1 MTPFSRSSFIPK
13 SIALN
18 PECKNDP
25 VVLGLKDINN
35 NMRKIDAYVVLG
47 LKGKRKQLEDQRKR
61 DTNTK
66 RKERKLGLEKQRKVN
81 PINFIKEK
89 LPRTGFLDAIR
100 NFILYTAMG
109 MAVPFALKNLPKIL
123 GIVKFIIPFYKVFED
138 FMGNVLGGI
147 VSAVDFGYKVHDK
160 IRGILK
166 KVTGDKFEKSFD
178 DLEKNLNTF
187 LNLAVVL
194 GLAVAGSGGI
204 PMPKGPKGGTVPAG
218 TPPAK
223 KILPSGS
230 LSRVNDSYARFI
242 AGDAN
247 IGDRARLARRG
258 YIDAQDTLTK
268 GGSNALAKRAAR
280 KAAPKTGGKFIGK
293 FARVFGRVPVVGGL
307 IDFALSMMMGEKP
320 GRAAAK
326 AIGATIGAGLGS
338 FIPVPGVGTILGGI
352 IGDIVGGALYDT
364 LSGFG
369 KPQKHATGGRVGS
382 KSYSRIPRTIK
393 KAKAKRPPKQ
403 LRQRTMPG
411 KNVGGEDNI
420 KKLFPDS
427 DDDKMMS
434 PLRLL
439 KKNAGVMKKAGVFGN
454 LLSSGVEMMALGQKI
469 ERPTLM
475 GLEKY
480 LAFVIDSSIDDQ
492 SATNAKML
500 GSSMFAMASGGIVPA
515 SRTISQSGTSPGQV
529 VAKEIV
535 RSFTAMLDNRSSEIF
550 QNIRKELELKSPEGS
565 APASEGGEGGGLQVT
580 SSSPDFWLLATAALF
595 EGISLQGYAD
605 VAQAIYNRV
614 AMPGDPW
621 KVNGSIRT
629 AILNPKQFAPVGEN
643 GGAGVWGQIKDKES
657 AIAFIKS
664 KGKTQ
669 EQLEAAAA
677 ALLDTS
683 RQRSARTFVG
693 PRDSFRSYNF
703 ENANNHIADDTEV
716 RREGHAFGFEPRGS
730 TIASFRAGSL
740 KPAAVSSEIK
750 GTVEEGPPG
759 FAGNISGPI
768 TTVPG
773 ILDQHGRPVQFAKPA
788 AEAFS
793 EMMIVAKSQGKPFIG
808 SDITSTYRTPQ
819 YNAKINGA
827 AGSLHTKGLAIDVH
841 GTTGQWIR
849 RNGRSYGWVPHDY
862 KGTHGGHY
870 EFIGRIG
877 PTRASQTKRDL
888 TSPIIPNSGVGSRP
902 SFNPAISKPLKPHSP
917 IVSVVSSFSVYENG
931 KKAVYTRKR
940 VNNNDVYTRNGKPI
954 TEDEYW
960 RVSDKKN
967 SISSNQM
974 GENRNRLNIASSP
987 QQQRLQQISN
997 IASRITT
1004 NIEKET
1010 QILIQPIVA

>member
-1 MTPFSRSSFIPK
+1 MATFSRSSFIPK

-18 PECKNDP
+18 PQCKNDP
-25 VVLGLKDINN
+25 VVLELKGINN

-47 LKGKRKQLEDQRKR
+47 IKGKRKQIEDQRKK
-61 DTNTK
+61 DTDSK
-66 RKERKLGLEKQRKVN
+66 RREKKLSIEKQRKVN

-123 GIVKFIIPFYKVFED
+123 GVVKFILPIYKVFED

-166 KVTGDKFEKSFD
+166 KVTGDKFEKSFE

-204 PMPKGPKGGTVPAG
+204 PMPKGPKGNRVPSG
-218 TPPAK
+218 GPPATK
-223 KILPSGS
+223 LLPSGS

-258 YIDAQDTLTK
+258 YIDVQDTLTK

-280 KAAPKTGGKFIGK
+280 RAAAKTGGKFIGK

-326 AIGATIGAGLGS
+326 AIGSTIGAGLGS

-364 LSGFG
+364 LSSFG

-411 KNVGGEDNI
+411 KNVGGEDAI

-427 DDDKMMS
+427 DKEDTMS

-492 SATNAKML
+492 TATNAKML
-500 GSSMFAMASGGIVPA
+500 GSSMFAMAGGGIVPA

-550 QNIRKELELKSPEGS
+550 QNIRKELELQAPMGATETGPGTPGTGAGDSSNAGVVFNALMAAGFSFNQAAGIVGNLMQESGGGTTNLNTKAENFIGNGHIGIAQWDKRDRWPAVKAYIQSIKKDPFSIEGQAAGLIWELQTKEKKAYNLLKRTSSPEGAAAIFLKEFERS
-565 APASEGGEGGGLQVT
+565 GEVPGQEGYDNRIQNAIKLSQMFQSGQMAPLSGGDSIIGIGKEILKLGFSIGENKFFTNNAWSKFEPNPGGFNPLGNSIIGGHGSKDHSTNALDITDHRGQPPQNPGEIKRLTNLFLTLYQNRQKYGIKALIYDHYGSWFQGEKNVT
-580 SSSPDFWLLATAALF
+580 LGKYDGNHYDHLHVGFKTGVYSRLNTNSSRGGRQTAPQTRIPVPTPDPEMSQFFNSLPRPAPLPRAGRTPLGIPGGPKIYIGDQSSISNPLTVASSSPQPVLQD
-595 EGISLQGYAD
+595 IS
-605 VAQAIYNRV
+605 N
-614 AMPGDPW
+614 
-621 KVNGSIRT
+621 
-629 AILNPKQFAPVGEN
+629 
-643 GGAGVWGQIKDKES
+643 
-657 AIAFIKS
+657 
-664 KGKTQ
+664 
-669 EQLEAAAA
+669 
-677 ALLDTS
+677 
-683 RQRSARTFVG
+683 
-693 PRDSFRSYNF
+693 
-703 ENANNHIADDTEV
+703 
-716 RREGHAFGFEPRGS
+716 
-730 TIASFRAGSL
+730 
-740 KPAAVSSEIK
+740 
-750 GTVEEGPPG
+750 
-759 FAGNISGPI
+759 
-768 TTVPG
+768 
-773 ILDQHGRPVQFAKPA
+773 
-788 AEAFS
+788 
-793 EMMIVAKSQGKPFIG
+793 
-808 SDITSTYRTPQ
+808 
-819 YNAKINGA
+819 
-827 AGSLHTKGLAIDVH
+827 
-841 GTTGQWIR
+841 
-849 RNGRSYGWVPHDY
+849 
-862 KGTHGGHY
+862 
-870 EFIGRIG
+870 
-877 PTRASQTKRDL
+877 
-888 TSPIIPNSGVGSRP
+888 
-902 SFNPAISKPLKPHSP
+902 
-917 IVSVVSSFSVYENG
+917 
-931 KKAVYTRKR
+931 KAVYS
-940 VNNNDVYTRNGKPI
+940 
-954 TEDEYW
+954 E
-960 RVSDKKN
+960 
-967 SISSNQM
+967 ISSTKIF
-974 GENRNRLNIASSP
+974 L
-987 QQQRLQQISN
+987 QRVLVEQT
-997 IASRITT
+997 A
-1004 NIEKET
+1004 
-1010 QILIQPIVA
+1010 

>member
-1 MTPFSRSSFIPK
+1 MASFSRSSFIPK

-25 VVLGLKDINN
+25 VVLELKGINN

-47 LKGKRKQLEDQRKR
+47 IKGKRKQIEDQRKK
-61 DTNTK
+61 DTDSK
-66 RKERKLGLEKQRKVN
+66 RREKKLSIEKQRKVN

-123 GIVKFIIPFYKVFED
+123 GVVKFILPIYKVFED

-166 KVTGDKFEKSFD
+166 KVTGDKFEKSFE

-204 PMPKGPKGGTVPAG
+204 PMPKGPKGSKVPSG
-218 TPPAK
+218 GPPATK
-223 KILPSGS
+223 LLPSGS

-258 YIDAQDTLTK
+258 YIDVQDTLTK
-268 GGSNALAKRAAR
+268 GGPNALSKRAAR
-280 KAAPKTGGKFIGK
+280 KAATKTGGKFIGK
-293 FARVFGRVPVVGGL
+293 FGRIFGRVPVVGGL

-326 AIGATIGAGLGS
+326 AIGSTIGFGLGA
-338 FIPVPGVGTILGGI
+338 FIPVLGQIGVGEIIGGV
-352 IGDIVGGALYDT
+352 IGDIIGGALYDT
-364 LSGFG
+364 LSSFG

-393 KAKAKRPPKQ
+393 KDKAKRPPKQ

-427 DDDKMMS
+427 DNDNTMS

-492 SATNAKML
+492 TATNAKML
-500 GSSMFAMASGGIVPA
+500 GSSMFAMAAGGIVPA
-515 SRTISQSGTSPGQV
+515 SRTISQTGTSPGQV

-550 QNIRKELELKSPEGS
+550 QNIRKELELQAPSGAVPGDLGTGTGAGDSSNAGIVFNALMAAGFTFNQAAGIVGNLMQESGGGTTNLNTKAENSVGNGHIGIAQWDKRDRWPAVKAYIQSIKKDPFSIEGQAAGLIWELQTKEKKAYDLLRRTSSPEGAATIFLKEFERS
-565 APASEGGEGGGLQVT
+565 GEVPGQEGYDNRIQNAIKLSQMFQSGQMASLSGG
-580 SSSPDFWLLATAALF
+580 DNII
-595 EGISLQGYAD
+595 GIGKEILKLGF
-605 VAQAIYNRV
+605 
-614 AMPGDPW
+614 
-621 KVNGSIRT
+621 SI
-629 AILNPKQFAPVGEN
+629 GEN
-643 GGAGVWGQIKDKES
+643 KFFTNNAWSKFEPNPGGFNPLGNSIIGGHGSKDHSTNALDITDHRGQPSQNPGEIKRLTNLFLTLYQNRQKYGVKALIYDHYGSWFMGEKNVTL
-657 AIAFIKS
+657 
-664 KGKTQ
+664 GKYDGRHYDHLHVGFKTGVY
-669 EQLEAAAA
+669 
-677 ALLDTS
+677 S
-683 RQRSARTFVG
+683 RL
-693 PRDSFRSYNF
+693 
-703 ENANNHIADDTEV
+703 NANSSIN
-716 RREGHAFGFEPRGS
+716 EPPKNNRGPTGNTPLVPIKRNPS
-730 TIASFRAGSL
+730 IPRPAPLPRAGQTPL
-740 KPAAVSSEIK
+740 GIP
-750 GTVEEGPPG
+750 GGPKIYIG
-759 FAGNISGPI
+759 
-768 TTVPG
+768 
-773 ILDQHGRPVQFAKPA
+773 DQ
-788 AEAFS
+788 S
-793 EMMIVAKSQGKPFIG
+793 
-808 SDITSTYRTPQ
+808 
-819 YNAKINGA
+819 
-827 AGSLHTKGLAIDVH
+827 
-841 GTTGQWIR
+841 
-849 RNGRSYGWVPHDY
+849 
-862 KGTHGGHY
+862 
-870 EFIGRIG
+870 
-877 PTRASQTKRDL
+877 
-888 TSPIIPNSGVGSRP
+888 
-902 SFNPAISKPLKPHSP
+902 
-917 IVSVVSSFSVYENG
+917 
-931 KKAVYTRKR
+931 
-940 VNNNDVYTRNGKPI
+940 
-954 TEDEYW
+954 
-960 RVSDKKN
+960 
-967 SISSNQM
+967 SISNP
-974 GENRNRLNIASSP
+974 LTIASSP
-987 QQQRLQQISN
+987 QQQRLQEISN

-1010 QILIQPIVA
+1010 QILIQPLIS